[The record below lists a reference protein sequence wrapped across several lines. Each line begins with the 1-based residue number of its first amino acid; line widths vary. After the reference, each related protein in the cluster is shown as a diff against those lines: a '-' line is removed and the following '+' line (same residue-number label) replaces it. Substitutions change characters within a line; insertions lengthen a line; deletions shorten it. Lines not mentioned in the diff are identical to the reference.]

1 MQEFIDKYSKRPH
14 VGLGTIYIVDE
25 AFGRHVD
32 GGSDVDVFEF
42 IP

>member
-1 MQEFIDKYSKRPH
+1 VQEFIDEYPKRPD
-14 VGLGTIYIVDE
+14 VGLGAINIVDE

>member
-1 MQEFIDKYSKRPH
+1 MQELIDEYSKRPD
-14 VGLGTIYIVDE
+14 VGLGAIHIVDE